1 MARCLR
7 QRALF
12 PVLVEVARRERK
24 DYCRA
29 QTRSSTALI
38 NNERLKEEK
47 Q

>member
-1 MARCLR
+1 MARWLCR
-7 QRALF
+7 RALF
-12 PVLVEVARRERK
+12 PVLVEIARRERK
-24 DYCRA
+24 DCCRA